1 MSTSE
6 TEGESEPTFLSHL
19 IELRERLLKAVA
31 TILIVFAAL
40 MPFANKIYS
49 WLAKPLLSRLPAG
62 GQMIA
67 IDVASPFFTPV
78 KLAFFVAVF
87 AAMPVLLYQAWAFVS
102 PGLYKHEKR
111 LAMPILVS
119 SVALFYGGCAFAYF
133 LVLPMVFGFL
143 AGVTPEGVAMMTD
156 IGHYL
161 DFVLVMFL
169 AFGMCFEVPVATL
182 IIVLLGWVTTEQL
195 STSRPY
201 VIVGCVVVAALLT
214 PPDALSM
221 LMLAVPM
228 CLLYEVG
235 IIAARLLARRA
246 ENASRVAD

>member
-6 TEGESEPTFLSHL
+6 PEGESEPTFLSHL

-31 TILIVFAAL
+31 TILVVFAAL
-40 MPFANKIYS
+40 MPFANKIYT

-119 SVALFYGGCAFAYF
+119 SVLLFYGGCAFAYF

-246 ENASRVAD
+246 ENPNRVAD

>member
-6 TEGESEPTFLSHL
+6 PEGESEPTFLSHL

-31 TILIVFAAL
+31 TILLIFAAL
-40 MPFANKIYS
+40 MPFANKIYT

-143 AGVTPEGVAMMTD
+143 ASVTPEGVAMMTD

-182 IIVLLGWVTTEQL
+182 IIVLLGWVSTEQL

-201 VIVGCVVVAALLT
+201 VIVGCVVVAALIT

-235 IIAARLLARRA
+235 IIAARVLARRD
-246 ENASRVAD
+246 ENSNRVAE

>member
-6 TEGESEPTFLSHL
+6 PEGESEPTFLSHL

>member
-1 MSTSE
+1 MSA
-6 TEGESEPTFLSHL
+6 SEPEGDVEPSFLSHL
-19 IELRERLLKAVA
+19 IELRERLLKAIA
-31 TILIVFAAL
+31 TVLLVLIVL
-40 MPFANKIYS
+40 MPFANRLYS

-67 IDVASPFFTPV
+67 IDVASPFFTPL

-87 AAMPVLLYQAWAFVS
+87 LSMPIILYQAWAFVS

-111 LAMPILVS
+111 LAIPILGS
-119 SVALFYGGCAFAYF
+119 SVVLFYIGCAFAYF

-143 AGVTPEGVAMMTD
+143 AGITPQGVAMMTD

-169 AFGMCFEVPVATL
+169 AFGLCFEVPVATL
-182 IIVLLGWVTTEQL
+182 IVVLLGWFTIEQL
-195 STSRPY
+195 GTSRPY
-201 VIVGCVVVAALLT
+201 VIVGCFVVAALLT
-214 PPDALSM
+214 PPDVLSM
-221 LMLAVPM
+221 TLLAVPM

-246 ENASRVAD
+246 ENEKRLSS

>member
-1 MSTSE
+1 MSTPE
-6 TEGESEPTFLSHL
+6 PEGESEPTFLSHL

-31 TILIVFAAL
+31 TILLIFAAL
-40 MPFANKIYS
+40 MPFANKIYT

-143 AGVTPEGVAMMTD
+143 ASVTPEGVAMMTD

-182 IIVLLGWVTTEQL
+182 IIVLLGWVSTEQL

-201 VIVGCVVVAALLT
+201 VIVGCVVVAALIT

-235 IIAARLLARRA
+235 IIAARLLARRD
-246 ENASRVAD
+246 ENSNRVAD

>member
-6 TEGESEPTFLSHL
+6 PEGESEPTFLSHL

-40 MPFANKIYS
+40 MPFANKIYT

-87 AAMPVLLYQAWAFVS
+87 AAMPVLLYQAWSFVS

-235 IIAARLLARRA
+235 ISAARLLARRA
-246 ENASRVAD
+246 ENSSRVAD

>member
-1 MSTSE
+1 MSTPE
-6 TEGESEPTFLSHL
+6 PEGESEPTFLSHL

-31 TILIVFAAL
+31 TILLIFAAL

-143 AGVTPEGVAMMTD
+143 ASVTPEGVAMMTD

-246 ENASRVAD
+246 ENSSRVAD